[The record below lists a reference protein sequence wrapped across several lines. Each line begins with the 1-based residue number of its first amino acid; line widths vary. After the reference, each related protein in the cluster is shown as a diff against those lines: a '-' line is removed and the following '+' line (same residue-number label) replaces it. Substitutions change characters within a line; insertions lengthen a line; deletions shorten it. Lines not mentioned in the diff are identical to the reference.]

1 MEFDHIGLKTEEPK
15 KGESF
20 VAATKVWVTNAHEH
34 PFKIE
39 WLRYVQDSPV
49 TGPVRTQPHVA
60 FRVDSIEKASQ
71 GLKVL
76 IEPFDV
82 GFATVAFYQTSDDA
96 VVEFMQYKEGKNWQ
110 PE

>member
-1 MEFDHIGLKTEEPK
+1 MEFDHIGMVTEEPQ

-20 VAATKVWVTNAHEH
+20 IAATKVWVTDYHEH

-39 WLRYVQDSPV
+39 WLRYEQDSPV
-49 TGPVRTQPHVA
+49 TGPVRTQPHIA
-60 FRVDSIEKASQ
+60 FRVDSIEKVSR

-82 GFATVAFYQTSDDA
+82 GFATVGFYQTSDDA
-96 VVEFMQYKEGKNWQ
+96 VVEFMRYKEDSD
-110 PE
+110 